1 MSIAS
6 AIQNA
11 QIKVAN
17 AYTAVSNKGGTL
29 PATQDLSNLPTAIN
43 SISGG
48 TSFIGLQR
56 MVGSN
61 GVYQPPTSSHSFNF
75 SVPSDATKIGARSMQ
90 YAFFNCGGVTSVD
103 LSSIVTIDGQY
114 ALNCA
119 FQNCPNLTSVDLSSI
134 VTVSASY
141 AMGST
146 FQGCTSLVDIDLSNL
161 TTVNGTHAMD
171 STFTGCPN
179 LTNVDLSS
187 LTTING
193 NNAMH
198 YTFATCTRL
207 ASVDLSNLTTIS
219 GTDAFSGAFGSCT
232 SLTSMDLSG
241 LTTINGN
248 NAMSS
253 TFSGCSNLESV
264 SFTNLQTIGENSSST
279 SYGHFS
285 SCFNVCSKL
294 TTITFP
300 NLEKIYCTGGTTNSY
315 GTFYGNNY
323 IKKMY
328 FPKLDTITYGTGAS
342 ATNQNAC
349 KKVFYSCNQLTE
361 LHFAAANQSAIEA
374 SPGYSTAW
382 GRGAGNVTIYF
393 DL

>member
-56 MVGSN
+56 IVGSN

-119 FQNCPNLTSVDLSSI
+119 FQNCPNLTSVDLSSLT
-134 VTVSASY
+134 TVSGQYAMSY
-141 AMGST
+141 AFNSCTKLANLDLGSLT
-146 FQGCTSLVDIDLSNL
+146 TVSNIQSMESAFNGCSNLESVDLSNL
-161 TTVNGTHAMD
+161 STV
-171 STFTGCPN
+171 
-179 LTNVDLSS
+179 
-187 LTTING
+187 NG

-198 YTFATCTRL
+198 YTFSRTGLT
-207 ASVDLSNLTTIS
+207 SVDLSNLSTVNGINAMNS
-219 GTDAFSGAFGSCT
+219 AFSVCSN
-232 SLTSMDLSG
+232 LTSVDLSN
-241 LTTINGN
+241 LSTVNGT
-248 NAMSS
+248 NAMNSAFS
-253 TFSGCSNLESV
+253 TCSNLESV
-264 SFTNLQTIGENSSST
+264 LFTNLQTIGEDSSSAN
-279 SYGHFS
+279 SGHFS
-285 SCFNVCSKL
+285 SCFSGCSKL

-300 NLEKIYCTGGTTNSY
+300 NLEKIYCTGSGTNNN
-315 GTFYGNNY
+315 GTFSSNNY
-323 IKKMY
+323 IQKMY
-328 FPKLDTITYGTGAS
+328 FPKLDTITYGSGTS
-342 ATNQNAC
+342 STNQNAC
-349 KKVFYSCNQLTE
+349 KKVFYGCSALTE
-361 LHFAAANQSAIEA
+361 LHFASANQSAIEA